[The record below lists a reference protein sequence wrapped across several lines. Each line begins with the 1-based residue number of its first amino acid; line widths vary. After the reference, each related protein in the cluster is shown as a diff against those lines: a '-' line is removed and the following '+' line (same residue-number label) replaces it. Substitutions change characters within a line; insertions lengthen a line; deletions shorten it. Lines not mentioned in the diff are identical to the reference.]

1 MKSPAKN
8 LLITVACN
16 LLFVGCCTQPHVTQW
31 EYKVDAPKRLPQQG
45 VSLAEQEAFLNEAG
59 KDGWEL
65 FQKENGDRYTFRR
78 PKK

>member
-1 MKSPAKN
+1 MKE
-8 LLITVACN
+8 LLKYLLVAVCN
-16 LLFVGCCTQPHVTQW
+16 LVFVGCCTQPRVTQW
-31 EYKVDAPKRLPQQG
+31 EYKVDAPKHVALQV
-45 VSLAEQEAFLNEAG
+45 VSLAEQEAFLNSAG